1 MMKDLVKLTTITAN
15 CYVGNA
21 IAIAMRATLNED
33 GTWNIVKNVRTGQ
46 KGEGEMDDNLRIIL
60 EIEYSHSLFANYHKD
75 SNISNIQPFNYT
87 TLEKIKLSKK
97 EQT

>member
-33 GTWNIVKNVRTGQ
+33 GTWNIVKNVRNA
-46 KGEGEMDDNLRIIL
+46 ELYL
-60 EIEYSHSLFANYHKD
+60 AN
-75 SNISNIQPFNYT
+75 
-87 TLEKIKLSKK
+87 K
-97 EQT
+97 ETCDADYAEFETEVLKAAE